1 MQQALALCLVVAE
14 TMYPQLTRINL
25 YPIKSLDPIGVSEA
39 VVLHTG
45 GLSHDREYCLRDQQ
59 NVIVNSKIAGEK
71 LISIRSEFNLGLGDL
86 VLRTDDGPHFFR
98 MPQEKHELEKWFSE
112 YLGQPISLSRNV
124 LGGFPDDNKASGP
137 TLVSTATIEE
147 TASWFDGI
155 TTEEI
160 RRRFRCNLEIDGVP
174 AFWEDHLFE
183 SPGGNISFRFG
194 DTTLEG
200 VKPCVRCA
208 VPQRD
213 SFSGEIKDSSF
224 VKIFT
229 QRREE
234 TLPAWADRECFDHF
248 YCLSTNSVIPQS
260 EAGRVLQVG
269 DAVVL

>member
-1 MQQALALCLVVAE
+1 
-14 TMYPQLTRINL
+14 MYPQLARINL
-25 YPIKSLDPIGVSEA
+25 YPIKSLDSMDVPEV
-39 VVLHTG
+39 VVLRTG

-59 NVIVNSKIAGEK
+59 DVIVNSKKVGEK

-86 VLRTDDGPHFFR
+86 LLRTDSESHSFR
-98 MPQEKHELEKWFSE
+98 MPQEKHKLEKWFSK
-112 YLGQPISLSRNV
+112 YLDQPVSLSRSA
-124 LGGFPDDNKASGP
+124 LGGFPDDSKASGP

-147 TASWFDGI
+147 TASWFDGV

-174 AFWEDHLFE
+174 AFWEDRLFE
-183 SPGGNISFRFG
+183 STGGNVSFQIG

-200 VKPCVRCA
+200 VKPCVRCT

-229 QRREE
+229 QQREE
-234 TLPAWADRECFDHF
+234 ALPVWADRDCFDHF
-248 YCLSTNSVIPQS
+248 YCFSTNSVIPES
-260 EAGRVLQVG
+260 EAGKVLQVG